1 MLLMYMFHYM
11 KSFAFSILHLSMVKL
26 GYSNLLEFYYDGNNS
41 LCQLTSVVPHVSD
54 DMGMVA
60 PPYVS
65 FVQCDEDVILF
76 GYNER
81 PFRVYFTNNDEH
93 YSTWVQAGTLFNI
106 SVKNAYFTGGQFKP
120 LQGLAYE
127 VTSSYQ
133 APLMREYT
141 KKNVVIQ
148 HDTHVN
154 EGNSS
159 TIDLLWSDVNDV
171 APDLVIVA
179 GCMNTSD
186 EEYWVKDHFHPKGA
200 LYISLVG
207 TLCFI
212 VEDVKKCI
220 SPFWEEPCDDCVGS
234 VRWVSPLLR
243 YNETFRSSNKNSTM
257 VNEMLGYSCMHPYAF
272 AVEKFNYMKDDTLP
286 NFVDIPGDTMV
297 VYDSVVYSKIITL

>member
-1 MLLMYMFHYM
+1 LVYIYQM
-11 KSFAFSILHLSMVKL
+11 KIRFLFYFPVLQAAHATV
-26 GYSNLLEFYYDGNNS
+26 LEYYYDS
-41 LCQLTSVVPHVSD
+41 LGSTCQVDSVKPNESD

-65 FVQCDEDVILF
+65 FVQCNENIELS

-81 PFRVYFTNNDEH
+81 PFRVYFANDNDH

-106 SVKNAYFTGGQFKP
+106 SLQNAYITGGQFKP
-120 LQGLAYE
+120 LQGPAYE

-141 KKNVVIQ
+141 KENVEIQ

-159 TIDLLWSDVNDV
+159 TVDLLWSDVNDV

-212 VEDVKKCI
+212 VGDVKKCI
-220 SPFWEEPCDDCVGS
+220 SPFWEDPCDDCVGS

-243 YNETFRSSNKNSTM
+243 YNETFRSSNNSSTM
-257 VNEMLGYSCMHPYAF
+257 VNEMLGYSCIHPYAF